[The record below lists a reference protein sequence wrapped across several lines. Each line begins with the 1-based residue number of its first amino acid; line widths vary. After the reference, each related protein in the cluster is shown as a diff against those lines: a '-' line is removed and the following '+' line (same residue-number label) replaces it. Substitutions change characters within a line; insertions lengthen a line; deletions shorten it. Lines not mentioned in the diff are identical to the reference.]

1 MSNSDQS
8 EKKYTWQQINL
19 SWWQINASLWFLVGL
34 LFLYFRLPTTADLTR
49 NIIVGGLILT
59 LIVFLGVAVPKVVMS
74 SLTKALSQR
83 KNSLFAEISS
93 KLEDV
98 LNKTR
103 EEREEQSKKIIKT
116 ITGGPIVQGLT
127 SNRPAAVESAA
138 ANPPAATKAT
148 TQLGKPA
155 ISGFAKTMISL
166 SMVNSFLTLSFWYR
180 IIPS

>member
-103 EEREEQSKKIIKT
+103 EEREEQSKKIIET

-127 SNRPAAVESAA
+127 SNMKRTAPIQ
-138 ANPPAATKAT
+138 K
-148 TQLGKPA
+148 
-155 ISGFAKTMISL
+155 
-166 SMVNSFLTLSFWYR
+166 
-180 IIPS
+180 

>member
-127 SNRPAAVESAA
+127 SNMKRTAPIQ
-138 ANPPAATKAT
+138 KW
-148 TQLGKPA
+148 
-155 ISGFAKTMISL
+155 ISRVPMTIKRAKELVQNAEMEEIDAKEREKRAEL
-166 SMVNSFLTLSFWYR
+166 NLEGYK
-180 IIPS
+180 